1 MRLLVFDDDPATGR
15 LVARIAALAG
25 IEAHAVTDVQSFRQ
39 RLRDAP
45 PQVIVLDLQLGATD
59 GIQQLRY
66 LAEQQYAG
74 ALIVMSGFDARV
86 LAATAV
92 LAANLGLNLVATLSK
107 PLEVETL
114 EEVLQPLQSAW
125 HLLSPQSLLAAIRDD
140 ALTLDFQPIVKR
152 RSRTLNSLEALVRW
166 DHPTLGRIP
175 PADFL
180 PAAESDRQVI
190 DALTDWVIGA
200 TVDAYLVLRELG
212 VCVPIGVNIST
223 QNLHDLSLPDRLA
236 QRLGDAGMPPTDL
249 CLELTE
255 TAASRDT
262 ARMMDVLTR
271 VRLKGVQ
278 LAIDDFGTGY
288 SSLKALRQLP
298 FSTVKIDRSFIADMA
313 SSRDSRA
320 IVKSIIDLAANME
333 MDSVA
338 EGVDSEATAA
348 LLEQFNVGAMQGFLI
363 AAPMPVEAIPA
374 WLTIWQAGGE
384 TDTALHLSSAQRKTG
399 RRTDTAT
406 NVTGRPIEGPA
417 VAPPDYMSGSTPA
430 ATPDAV
436 ASSARQL
443 VLEVLQEQRKP
454 TDASA
459 LSARQLEVMQLL
471 TEGCSVKQIARR
483 LDLGIGT
490 VKVHLSRAYSV
501 LGARNKVEA
510 VMRAGLTAARTE

>member
-15 LVARIAALAG
+15 LIARIAALVG
-25 IEAHAVTDVQSFRQ
+25 IEANAVTDVQSFRQ

-92 LAANLGLNLVATLSK
+92 LASNLGLNLVATLSK

-152 RSRTLNSLEALVRW
+152 RPRTLNKLEALVRW

-180 PAAESDRQVI
+180 PAAETDRQVI

-236 QRLGDAGMPPTDL
+236 QRLGDAGMPTTDL
-249 CLELTE
+249 CLE
-255 TAASRDT
+255 R
-262 ARMMDVLTR
+262 
-271 VRLKGVQ
+271 
-278 LAIDDFGTGY
+278 
-288 SSLKALRQLP
+288 P
-298 FSTVKIDRSFIADMA
+298 
-313 SSRDSRA
+313 
-320 IVKSIIDLAANME
+320 
-333 MDSVA
+333 
-338 EGVDSEATAA
+338 
-348 LLEQFNVGAMQGFLI
+348 
-363 AAPMPVEAIPA
+363 
-374 WLTIWQAGGE
+374 
-384 TDTALHLSSAQRKTG
+384 
-399 RRTDTAT
+399 RR
-406 NVTGRPIEGPA
+406 RRH
-417 VAPPDYMSGSTPA
+417 
-430 ATPDAV
+430 ATP
-436 ASSARQL
+436 
-443 VLEVLQEQRKP
+443 
-454 TDASA
+454 
-459 LSARQLEVMQLL
+459 
-471 TEGCSVKQIARR
+471 
-483 LDLGIGT
+483 
-490 VKVHLSRAYSV
+490 RA
-501 LGARNKVEA
+501 
-510 VMRAGLTAARTE
+510 